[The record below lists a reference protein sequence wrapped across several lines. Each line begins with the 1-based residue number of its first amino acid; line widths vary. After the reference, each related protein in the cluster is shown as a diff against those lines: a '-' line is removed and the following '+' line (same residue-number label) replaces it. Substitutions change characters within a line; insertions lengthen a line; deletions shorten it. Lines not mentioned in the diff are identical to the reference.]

1 MDAPSIACVV
11 LGGLIVVGRGPLL
24 VAPRATLRVQ
34 ERVFFSTNVR
44 FRTSAAVVATLAT
57 VAIMLPLGEGAPT
70 GLIRTLGWVVAIAA
84 LGGLV
89 QPGPCRRVARATFGF
104 IERRVNDAII
114 RALGFVA
121 LLIGAVLIYL
131 GIYVV

>member
-34 ERVFFSTNVR
+34 ERVFSSTNVR

-57 VAIMLPLGEGAPT
+57 VAIMLPLS
-70 GLIRTLGWVVAIAA
+70 LIHI
-84 LGGLV
+84 
-89 QPGPCRRVARATFGF
+89 
-104 IERRVNDAII
+104 
-114 RALGFVA
+114 
-121 LLIGAVLIYL
+121 
-131 GIYVV
+131 

>member
-1 MDAPSIACVV
+1 MDSLSIVCVV
-11 LGGLIVVGRGPLL
+11 IGVLVVVGRGPLL
-24 VAPRATLRVQ
+24 FAPRATLRVH
-34 ERVFFSTNVR
+34 ERLIFSTNVR
-44 FRTSAAVVATLAT
+44 FRALAVVVATLAIAT
-57 VAIMLPLGEGAPT
+57 ILLPLGEGAPT

-114 RALGFVA
+114 RVLGFVA